1 MTQHGCTIRGPLDGP
16 GTDDPPCGRPRV
28 SLFGMCAEHE
38 AEAIAC
44 RKRDK
49 ETRERVAAEAQRVML
64 KKIDKSRRASERR
77 KERRIERDNI

>member
-1 MTQHGCTIRGPLDGP
+1 
-16 GTDDPPCGRPRV
+16 
-28 SLFGMCAEHE
+28 MCAEHE